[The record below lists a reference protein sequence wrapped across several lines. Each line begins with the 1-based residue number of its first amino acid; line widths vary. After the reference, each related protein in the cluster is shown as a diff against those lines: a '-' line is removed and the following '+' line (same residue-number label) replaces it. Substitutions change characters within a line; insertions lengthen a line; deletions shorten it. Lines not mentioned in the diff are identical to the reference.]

1 MTKTILVVED
11 DIELLELY
19 AEILQVNMYNVQ
31 TAINGEEA
39 VSKYR
44 QIHPDLVV
52 MDGDMPK
59 LDGYEAFSQIIE
71 MDKNAKVIIV
81 TGYSEFELKNKRA
94 IEQGLV
100 SVISKPIGIDMLLD
114 LAKKYSD
121 VKNLE
126 KQDPVSN
133 SNLERSIS

>member
-1 MTKTILVVED
+1 MVKTILVVED
-11 DIELLELY
+11 DMDLLDLY
-19 AEILQVNMYNVQ
+19 AEILQVNGYNVQ

-71 MDKNAKVIIV
+71 MDKNAKVVIV
-81 TGYSEFELKNKRA
+81 TGYSEFESKNEKA
-94 IEQGLV
+94 LEQGLV
-100 SVISKPIGIDMLLD
+100 SVISKPIGVHTLLD

-121 VKNLE
+121 VKDLK
-126 KQDPVSN
+126 KQDSI
-133 SNLERSIS
+133 SNLN

>member
-52 MDGDMPK
+52 MDGNMPK

-71 MDKNAKVIIV
+71 MDKNAKVVIV

-94 IEQGLV
+94 LEQGLI

>member
-11 DIELLELY
+11 DIELLDLY

-52 MDGDMPK
+52 MDGNMPK

-71 MDKNAKVIIV
+71 MDKNAKVVIV

-94 IEQGLV
+94 LEQGLV
-100 SVISKPIGIDMLLD
+100 SVISKPIGVDMLLD

>member
-11 DIELLELY
+11 DIELLDLY

-44 QIHPDLVV
+44 QIHPYLVV

-71 MDKNAKVIIV
+71 MDKNAKVVIV

-94 IEQGLV
+94 LEQGLV

-126 KQDPVSN
+126 KKDLDSN

>member
-1 MTKTILVVED
+1 MTKIILVVED
-11 DIELLELY
+11 DIELLDLY

-52 MDGDMPK
+52 MDGNMPK

-71 MDKNAKVIIV
+71 MDKNAKVVIV

-94 IEQGLV
+94 LEQGLV
-100 SVISKPIGIDMLLD
+100 SVISKPIGVDMLLD

-121 VKNLE
+121 VTNLE